1 MKFVTIITA
10 IMSVAAATAIS
21 AELQERQ
28 CIPNGSVPCGSNN
41 DVCQPITTGCKQKSS
56 GSS

>member
-28 CIPNGSVPCGSNN
+28 CIPNG
-41 DVCQPITTGCKQKSS
+41 CKYLSPAKFLYSLTI
-56 GSS
+56 